1 MAIVH
6 FTSHLQKF
14 ARCEPVAVV
23 ADTVRDALGKALAGN
38 DQLRSYVLDD
48 QDQLRRHMTVFVDGQ
63 LISDRVGLSD
73 PVNSET
79 EVYVMQ
85 ALSGG

>member
-1 MAIVH
+1 MATVH

-14 ARCEPVAVV
+14 ANSESVEVA
-23 ADTVRDALGKALAGN
+23 ASTVGEALTHAFTDN
-38 DQLRSYVLDD
+38 QRLRSYVLDE
-48 QDQLRRHMTVFVDGQ
+48 QGKLRRHMTVFVDGQ
-63 LISDRVGLSD
+63 LIADRVGLSD
-73 PVNSET
+73 PITEAT